1 MTTLKKFLLAL
12 LASLSVASVQAASQ
26 GIDWDKFPKERVTDL
41 AALQN
46 GAKIFVNYCLSCH
59 EASFKRYNR
68 LRDIGL
74 TEEQIKA
81 NLIFTDAKVGD
92 TMKIAMRAKDAK
104 EWFGGV
110 PPDLTLIARSR
121 SAAGQ
126 GSGADYVYTLLRSYY
141 RDETKATGWNNAAFP
156 GIGMPHPL
164 WELQGQQ
171 RALFADVK
179 DAHDPTK
186 VTHVFKGLEPIAA
199 GTLTKAQYDEAVADL
214 VAYLSWMA
222 EPTAHDRVRLGV
234 WVMLFLAIF
243 FVIAWRLNAVFWK
256 DVK

>member
-1 MTTLKKFLLAL
+1 MNTMKKFLLAV
-12 LASLSVASVQAASQ
+12 LAAFSVGSAHAAAE
-26 GIDWDKFPKERVTDL
+26 GIPWDKFPVERVTDL

-46 GAKIFVNYCLSCH
+46 GAKVFVNYCMGCH

-81 NLIFTDAKVGD
+81 NLIFNDAKVGD
-92 TMKIAMRAKDAK
+92 TMKIAMSAKDAK

-121 SAAGQ
+121 SAAGKGT
-126 GSGADYVYTLLRSYY
+126 GSDYVYTLLRTYY

-164 WELQGQQ
+164 WELQGQH
-171 RALFADVK
+171 RPVYAELRDKK
-179 DAHDPTK
+179 DPAK
-186 VTHVFKGLEPIAA
+186 VTPVFKGLEPITA
-199 GTLTKAQYDEAVADL
+199 GTMTKAQYDETVADL
-214 VAYLSWMA
+214 VAFLTWMA
-222 EPTAHDRVRLGV
+222 EPTQNDRVRLGV
-234 WVMLFLAIF
+234 WVLLFLSLF
-243 FVIAWRLNAVFWK
+243 FVVAWRLNAAFWK
-256 DVK
+256 DIK

>member
-1 MTTLKKFLLAL
+1 MKKLLLTLLLAL
-12 LASLSVASVQAASQ
+12 GFGIGPVHAAGD
-26 GIDWDKFPKERVTDL
+26 GIPWDKFPKERVQDM

-46 GAKIFVNYCLSCH
+46 GAKLFVNYCLNCH
-59 EASFKRYNR
+59 NASFMRYNR
-68 LRDIGL
+68 MREIGL

-81 NLIFTDAKVGD
+81 NLIFTGAKVGD
-92 TMKIAMRAKDAK
+92 TMKVAMRPADAK

-110 PPDLTLIARSR
+110 PPHLTLIARSR
-121 SAAGQ
+121 SAAGK
-126 GSGADYVYTLLRSYY
+126 GTGADYIYTLLRSYY

-171 RALFADVK
+171 RPVYAQVR
-179 DAHDPTK
+179 DAHDPKK
-186 VTHVFKGLEPIAA
+186 VAQVFKGVEPITP
-199 GTLTKAQYDEAVADL
+199 GLQTKAQYDETVADL

-234 WVMLFLAIF
+234 WVMLFLSIF
-243 FVIAWRLNAVFWK
+243 FVIAWRLNASFWK